1 MHRRLCAAALCSLL
15 YLSLCLPAR
24 GTDVL
29 PADTPAGDGTLPAL
43 SAIAGRG
50 LMDSPAYGYLEE
62 LSDDIGAR
70 VTGTPQAARAVEW
83 GLTKM
88 KSIGLENV
96 HTETWTMWRGWTRIS
111 ARAELVAPVHRRLT
125 VDSMGWAGSTPH
137 DGIESEVVAVNYT
150 ELEKEIRENASRW
163 TGKLLLVIRRPK
175 GYESRGGFG
184 QFGMFLKAAADAHA
198 AGIVGGQSGRS
209 SAGMHLTHTGILGF
223 STQTDLPVVSMT
235 AEDQEL
241 LERFLERGKSVRIK
255 LDVQNRFSPG
265 PVESANVVGEIRGTR
280 YPEQIVVVGAH
291 LDSWDLADGA
301 TDNGVGSACTL
312 SAAAAI
318 RSAGVRP
325 ERTIRFVLFTGEEQ
339 GLLGSFAYVRQHKA
353 EMPNHLAAI
362 VLDNGQGPVV
372 GFDLGGRADLVPA
385 VTKFAGALRSFGE
398 FRTDDDVDFGTD
410 NGPFIVA
417 GLPAI
422 NMGQDSPEYR
432 YTHHSAADTL
442 DKVKPEVLAR
452 NATLMGLTA
461 FWIASRP
468 ERLASPWPAERTA
481 RMLVEKRQ
489 DIFLKSIGEWPFGD
503 LGQ

>member
-1 MHRRLCAAALCSLL
+1 
-15 YLSLCLPAR
+15 
-24 GTDVL
+24 
-29 PADTPAGDGTLPAL
+29 
-43 SAIAGRG
+43 
-50 LMDSPAYGYLEE
+50 
-62 LSDDIGAR
+62 
-70 VTGTPQAARAVEW
+70 
-83 GLTKM
+83 
-88 KSIGLENV
+88 
-96 HTETWTMWRGWTRIS
+96 
-111 ARAELVAPVHRRLT
+111 
-125 VDSMGWAGSTPH
+125 
-137 DGIESEVVAVNYT
+137 
-150 ELEKEIRENASRW
+150 
-163 TGKLLLVIRRPK
+163 
-175 GYESRGGFG
+175 
-184 QFGMFLKAAADAHA
+184 
-198 AGIVGGQSGRS
+198 
-209 SAGMHLTHTGILGF
+209 
-223 STQTDLPVVSMT
+223 
-235 AEDQEL
+235 
-241 LERFLERGKSVRIK
+241 
-255 LDVQNRFSPG
+255 
-265 PVESANVVGEIRGTR
+265 VESANVVGEIRGSK

-312 SAAAAI
+312 AAAAAI

-339 GLLGSFAYVRQHKA
+339 GLLGSFAYVKQHKA

-398 FRTDDDVDFGTD
+398 FRTDDDVEFGTD

-417 GLPAI
+417 GLPGI
-422 NMGQDSPEYR
+422 NLGQDSPEYR

-468 ERLASPWPAERTA
+468 ERFASPWPAERTA

-489 DIFLKSIGEWPFGD
+489 DTFLKSIGEWPFGD